1 MASNVVANKPDLIGR
16 VNAKCKEL
24 KKTKQD
30 LADMIGINRST
41 VSQYLNRK
49 LESQQSEQVSKLEE
63 WFENWLVEVGEPQS
77 FTLAD
82 GGSMEAGYT
91 APFHKRENFETADFN
106 GVTAI
111 CTMCQEMADM
121 GLIIGNP
128 GYGKT
133 YALQNYAKLPKAAY
147 IECNDVMNCKDIV
160 RRLEQAVGLPKGVGS
175 VDERITALS
184 SFLASSNGYL
194 IIIDE
199 ADKLLSKYSIQKM
212 DMIRYIVD
220 RAQHKVGLVLAGE
233 PALKAKL
240 ENYDARFYDRIG
252 IKHVLTGLTRKD
264 LEQYF
269 DGYEVEEEAFE
280 ELCHR
285 AYGGKRA
292 CFRLLDKTLNN
303 IMRILKITGK
313 NAITYDVLKEASI
326 MMNL

>member
-1 MASNVVANKPDLIGR
+1 MTSNIVANKPDLIDR

-30 LADMIGINRST
+30 MADMMGINRST
-41 VSQYLNRK
+41 ISQYLNRK
-49 LESQQSEQVSKLEE
+49 LGDQQSEQISKLEE
-63 WFENWLVEVGEPQS
+63 WFENWLAEVGEPQG
-77 FTLAD
+77 FTFAD
-82 GGSMEAGYT
+82 GENMEAGHT
-91 APFHKRENFETADFN
+91 APFRKRENFETADFN

-121 GLIIGNP
+121 GLIFGNP

-133 YALQNYAKLPKAAY
+133 YALQNYARLPKVAY

-184 SFLASSNGYL
+184 SFLAASKGYL
-194 IIIDE
+194 LIIDE

-212 DMIRYIVD
+212 DMIRYIID
-220 RAQHKVGLVLAGE
+220 RTQHKVGLVLAGE

-240 ENYDARFYDRIG
+240 ETYDDRFFDRIG
-252 IKHVLTGLTRKD
+252 IRYPLTGLTRKD

-269 DGYEVEEEAFE
+269 DGYEVEEEAFD
-280 ELCHR
+280 ELCRR

-313 NAITYDVLKEASI
+313 NVITYDVLKEASI

>member
-1 MASNVVANKPDLIGR
+1 MTSNVVANKPDLIDR
-16 VNAKCKEL
+16 VNARCKEL
-24 KKTKQD
+24 KKNKQD
-30 LADMIGINRST
+30 LADISGINRST
-41 VSQYLNRK
+41 VSRYLNRK
-49 LESQQSEQVSKLEE
+49 LDNQQGEQVSRLEE
-63 WFENWLVEVGEPQS
+63 WFENWLAEVGEPQS
-77 FTLAD
+77 FTFAD
-82 GGSMEAGYT
+82 DCMEAGHI

-106 GVTAI
+106 RVTAI

-128 GYGKT
+128 GYEKT
-133 YALQNYAKLPKAAY
+133 YALQNYAKLPKVAY

-175 VDERITALS
+175 VDERITALA
-184 SFLASSNGYL
+184 SFLASSKGYL
-194 IIIDE
+194 LIVDE
-199 ADKLLSKYSIQKM
+199 ADKLLSKYSAQKI

-220 RAQHKVGLVLAGE
+220 RTQHKVGLVLAGE

-252 IKHVLTGLTRKD
+252 IKYSLTGLTRKD

-285 AYGGKRA
+285 AYGGRRA
-292 CFRLLDKTLNN
+292 CFRMLDKTLNN